1 VVVMASYFATF
12 SNLKNAT
19 LIDITLLIVLGII
32 YIAIGIYGF
41 AYCAQSKSL
50 GLQLL
55 YFAVQIP
62 LGGIIVY
69 LTKGAGFNAMILLPL
84 AGHSAVL
91 LSQNWMYLTN
101 VVTMV
106 VYVGS
111 VFEFSHD
118 WSAVWVGLPTFL
130 AGQIFIIVFT
140 QMVINEEKAR
150 SEVERL
156 VGELEV
162 ANQRLREYAIQVEE
176 LTIAKERN
184 RLAREIHDGL
194 GHYLTTIH
202 MQIRAGRAVMQTDS
216 NKSLELFSR
225 AQNLTQEALEDVR
238 RSVAELR
245 ASLEDKLPLTDSIK
259 KMIKNYQMVGLDTEL
274 LVIGT
279 PHPLSPEL
287 QLTLY
292 RAAQEGVNNACK
304 HAQASK
310 IWVTLDYSD
319 NAKVKLMIRD
329 NGIGAEQ
336 IEEGF
341 GLIGIK
347 ERIHLLNGDLKI
359 SSTAGQGFII
369 DIVVPA

>member
-1 VVVMASYFATF
+1 
-12 SNLKNAT
+12 
-19 LIDITLLIVLGII
+19 
-32 YIAIGIYGF
+32 
-41 AYCAQSKSL
+41 
-50 GLQLL
+50 
-55 YFAVQIP
+55 
-62 LGGIIVY
+62 
-69 LTKGAGFNAMILLPL
+69 
-84 AGHSAVL
+84 
-91 LSQNWMYLTN
+91 
-101 VVTMV
+101 
-106 VYVGS
+106 
-111 VFEFSHD
+111 
-118 WSAVWVGLPTFL
+118 
-130 AGQIFIIVFT
+130 
-140 QMVINEEKAR
+140 
-150 SEVERL
+150 
-156 VGELEV
+156 
-162 ANQRLREYAIQVEE
+162 
-176 LTIAKERN
+176 
-184 RLAREIHDGL
+184 
-194 GHYLTTIH
+194 
-202 MQIRAGRAVMQTDS
+202 MQTDS